1 MKRVADHLG
10 VSVPGLYHHVSGRD
24 DLLRM
29 AAERSLSRIAL
40 PEDQGQ
46 AWHEWLREWARY
58 IRTSMGVPE
67 LVQQY
72 VAGAVPRDRIIDSVD
87 LVLRVLV
94 REGFTPEAGNTAWE
108 LVANLALGGAINEIR
123 EQEAIAHGGSTNERL
138 RAALADQPPDALPS
152 IRALVEARHEPDR
165 DAVFE
170 DNVTTVLVGIA
181 VRNGLDPA
189 AVTTPSPPVSPRRA
203 R

>member
-10 VSVPGLYHHVSGRD
+10 VSVPGLYHHVGGRD

-29 AAERSLSRIAL
+29 AAERSLARLAL
-40 PEDQGQ
+40 PQDDGQ
-46 AWHEWLREWARY
+46 PWHAWLREWARY
-58 IRTSMGVPE
+58 IRTSMGEPE

-87 LVLRVLV
+87 LVLGVLV
-94 REGFTPEAGNTAWE
+94 REGFTPEAGNVAWE

-138 RAALADQPPDALPS
+138 RAALADRPPDALPA
-152 IRALVEARHEPDR
+152 IRALVEIRPELDR
-165 DAVFE
+165 DAVFD
-170 DNVTTVLVGIA
+170 DNLTTVLVGIA
-181 VRNGLDPA
+181 VRNGIDPA
-189 AVTTPSPPVSPRRA
+189 TVTTPPPAATPRRPH
-203 R
+203 